1 MPLQE
6 FIFAR
11 HTTEHDWAWANNFS
25 MCHSNGPIVKVAKD
39 IVSGLEKS
47 IVFVLPMS
55 DGYSD
60 DPDRGIARKGREEF
74 EDVIKEP
81 NTIVGILCTRN
92 FSDPRAFLMPLDD
105 ESFEK
110 GVVNVVASRTAL
122 PKWEDRKPIAFWR
135 GCLSGGHAP
144 TTRTRVV
151 WELYDYPSADVKLTR
166 SNHRVLTPEHKGR
179 LIYTEDNRF
188 YDEDRGLDEHVKHK
202 YIFILDGNCIASAH
216 QWVFASGS
224 VPIMVT
230 HPDNDYWFKKYL
242 KPGYHYVPVKYD
254 LSDLKE
260 KIEWLV
266 SNDIAAKRIANNA
279 MEFARTIL
287 SSEFQHGYLMKEIRR
302 VAGV

>member
-1 MPLQE
+1 MPLKD

-11 HTTEHDWAWANNFS
+11 HTTLHDWAWAGLFS
-25 MCHSNGPIVKVAKD
+25 MCHSDGAIVKTTKQ
-39 IVSGLEKS
+39 IISGLEKP
-47 IVFVLPMS
+47 ITFVLPMS

-60 DPDRGIARKGREEF
+60 NPDASVARKDRDEF
-74 EDVIKEP
+74 ESNIKEP
-81 NTIVGILCTRN
+81 DTIVGILCTRD
-92 FSDPRAFLMPLDD
+92 FYDPRAFFMPLDD

-110 GVVNVVASRTAL
+110 GVVETVASRTEL
-122 PKWEDRKPIAFWR
+122 PKWEDRKPIAYWR
-135 GCLSGGHAP
+135 GCLSGGWAP

-151 WELYDYPSADVKLTR
+151 WELYDFPSADVKLTR
-166 SNHRVLTPEHKGR
+166 NHNMDPEHQGR
-179 LIYTEDNRF
+179 LVYSEDTRF
-188 YDEDRGLDEHVKHK
+188 YDEIRGLDEHVKHK

-242 KPGYHYVPVKYD
+242 KPGFHYVPVNYD

-260 KIEWLV
+260 KIEWLIA
-266 SNDIAAKRIANNA
+266 NDIAAKKIANNA